1 MSRRSGRC
9 RSAVPNIWIN
19 LGHCEETKECCW
31 CDVSRCAME
40 SLYVFA
46 GIFGFAFFVPKL
58 FVLQALSGC
67 GKCKFLCWI
76 SISSLCNSHLYDWKS
91 DRDIPA
97 TTRNLSRLGGCLKQN
112 EMDKSCKS
120 RKTGIKGACK
130 EDFNMGIHSLI
141 RTILLEDQKPKS
153 HLSVRIRSVIHTAQ
167 HNSSPLVSTV

>member
-1 MSRRSGRC
+1 MQFQTFGLTWVIVKRRRSVANVTLAVVQWSVCMSLLVFLVLYFFC
-9 RSAVPNIWIN
+9 RSCLYCKP
-19 LGHCEETKECCW
+19 
-31 CDVSRCAME
+31 SRGAE
-40 SLYVFA
+40 NVF
-46 GIFGFAFFVPKL
+46 
-58 FVLQALSGC
+58 
-67 GKCKFLCWI
+67 FLCWI
-76 SISSLCNSHLYDWKS
+76 SISTLWNSHLYDWKS

>member
-1 MSRRSGRC
+1 MQFQTFGLTWVIVKRRRSVADVTLAVVQWSLCMSLLVFLVLHFLC
-9 RSAVPNIWIN
+9 RS
-19 LGHCEETKECCW
+19 C
-31 CDVSRCAME
+31 
-40 SLYVFA
+40 LY
-46 GIFGFAFFVPKL
+46 
-58 FVLQALSGC
+58 C